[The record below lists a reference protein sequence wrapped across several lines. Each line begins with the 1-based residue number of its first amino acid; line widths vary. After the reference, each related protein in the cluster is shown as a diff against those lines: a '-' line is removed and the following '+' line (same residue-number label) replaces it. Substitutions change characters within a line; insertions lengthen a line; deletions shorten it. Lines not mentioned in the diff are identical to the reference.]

1 MTEERWRALT
11 TLHDEISAQV
21 LAESLRTRGVPATVR
36 ADTALLGVARAC
48 RVMVP
53 AHLVHRAEW
62 VLKSESVSDEELEE
76 LAMRAARDADDQSS

>member
-1 MTEERWRALT
+1 MPDERWQELT

-53 AHLVHRAEW
+53 AHLKHRAEW

-76 LAMRAARDADDQSS
+76 LAMREPKDAADHES